1 MPPGP
6 PADPSSVKISDQI
19 RRWWK
24 PAKWA
29 DEYPEISDGEGF
41 AAVDPKTHRPD
52 RVGEPLLGKTVADPR
67 H

>member
-1 MPPGP
+1 
-6 PADPSSVKISDQI
+6 VKISDQI